1 MFAYCGNNPIT
12 RKDDGGEFWH
22 IVIGA
27 AVGAAVS
34 FASSVISDVVAGER
48 IDWAGAGISAAFGAA
63 SGALAT
69 TGLGAV
75 AQIAGGAVLAGA
87 ENAIEQGR
95 ETGFNRIDYGEVAV
109 NAVIGGITSRSNGVS
124 KDASNH
130 LYKQAAVATKRFK
143 ATRKYNG
150 FTAMLKAIKPATK
163 YYFSQTSTLFYKP
176 LINDSISTLVND
188 TKDAIRG
195 SLYITA
201 L

>member
-130 LYKQAAVATKRFK
+130 LYKQAAVATKRLK